1 MTAETESQAPGAPST
16 LPPIHRTA
24 LLDGSMAFHAWGEG
38 PTLVLLHGFPDSPA
52 SFAALA
58 PRLADAGYRVLAP
71 YLPGYGEST
80 LPPPSDLLA
89 AAGQLEQWLAAVA
102 APEPVVLIGHDWGSI
117 LAQLLLARQRRAPGP
132 ACRIEAAVLAAVPPI
147 RTMLRHLTPAQLWRS
162 RYMLYL
168 QLPGIV
174 GWLQR
179 RRLRYLARLW
189 RRWSPMLP
197 RDVPARMAAQRLLSS
212 APTLRQAIGYYR
224 SLLNPGHSGPRRW
237 GHTLRLLLGRIDRP
251 VLVLA
256 GSGDGCI
263 GPDAFIGARR
273 DCPHP
278 ASRQQWLGPC
288 GHFMQLERP
297 ALVADSIAAFLHA
310 ALPRQIAA
318 APGK

>member
-1 MTAETESQAPGAPST
+1 
-16 LPPIHRTA
+16 
-24 LLDGSMAFHAWGEG
+24 MAHHAWGEG

-58 PRLADAGYRVLAP
+58 PRLAAAGYRVLAP

-80 LPPPSDLLA
+80 LPPPTDLLT

-102 APEPVVLIGHDWGSI
+102 APEPVVLVGHDWGSI
-117 LAQLLLARQRRAPGP
+117 LAQLLLARQRHTPRP

-147 RTMLRHLTPAQLWRS
+147 RTFLRHLTPAQLWRS

-197 RDVPARMAAQRLLSS
+197 REEPARVAAQRLLSP
-212 APTLRQAIGYYR
+212 APTLEQAIGYYR
-224 SLLNPGHSGPRRW
+224 SLLNPAHSGPRRW
-237 GHTLRLLLGRIDRP
+237 ARTLRLLLGRIEQP

-263 GPDAFIGARR
+263 GPGMFVGARR

-278 ASRQQWLGPC
+278 ASRQQWFGPC

-297 ALVADSIAAFLHA
+297 ALVADSITAFLDT
-310 ALPRQIAA
+310 ALPRQIVT
-318 APGK
+318 APGQ